1 MAQGG
6 RPIQTILIAGPTAGG
21 KSALALALA
30 ERLGG
35 EIINAD
41 SMQVYAELPVL
52 SAAPGPAERA
62 RVPHRLYG
70 VLKADEPCSA
80 ARWAALARDAIAAAH
95 AAGRAAILVG
105 GTGLYFRALLDGLA
119 DIPNVPAEVRA
130 EATALH
136 ARLGGG
142 AFRTALAVRDPTLAA
157 RLAPGDT
164 QRLIRAWE
172 VVEATGRPLSEWQA
186 GGTAGALDLPWNG
199 IVLAPPR
206 DLLLAR
212 FGPRLRGM
220 VEAGALDEVRGL
232 VARGLDPAL
241 PAMKAVGVP
250 ALRRHLAGEIDL
262 DEALALAEIDTRR
275 YSKRQLTWARKHM
288 ADWLWFGST
297 QQMESLTSESLRFI
311 QT

>member
-1 MAQGG
+1 MAPEE
-6 RPIQTILIAGPTAGG
+6 RPVQTILIAGPTAGG

-62 RVPHRLYG
+62 RAPHRLYG
-70 VLKADEPCSA
+70 VMSAAEPCSA
-80 ARWAALARDAIAAAH
+80 ARWAALARDAIHAAH
-95 AAGRAAILVG
+95 AAGRPAILVG
-105 GTGLYFRALLDGLA
+105 GTGLYFRALVEGLA
-119 DIPNVPAEVRA
+119 EIPDVPAEVRA

-136 ARLGGG
+136 AKLGGA
-142 AFRTALAVRDPTLAA
+142 AFRAALAARDPVLAL

-172 VVEATGRPLSEWQA
+172 VAEATGRPLSDWQA
-186 GGTAGALDLPWNG
+186 DGVAGALDLPWKG

-206 DLLLAR
+206 ALLLAR
-212 FGPRLRGM
+212 FGPRLAAM
-220 VEAGALDEVRGL
+220 TQAGALDEVRGL
-232 VARGLDPAL
+232 VARGLAPAL

-250 ALRRHLAGEIDL
+250 ALQRHLAGEIGLGD
-262 DEALALAEIDTRR
+262 ALALAEIDTRR
-275 YSKRQLTWARKHM
+275 YAKRQLTWARKHM
-288 ADWLWFGST
+288 AGWLWVDGA
-297 QQMESLTSESLRFI
+297 QQMESLVAESLSFI
-311 QT
+311 RT